1 MCRWVGSHFH
11 DCIDYHEVAFSI
23 EFMEWGR
30 TFSDFWRK
38 IVRHIY
44 GTRMFVLK
52 VKGDVFFMQYKIHT
66 EIESD

>member
-30 TFSDFWRK
+30 TFSVFWRK

-44 GTRMFVLK
+44 GTRMFVPK

-66 EIESD
+66 